1 MLGTPSWTP
10 QEANFVMSDRLRA
23 IAGPEEVKGCR
34 VAPADLT
41 RVFGATAHLFSA
53 SSEGEPARGSA

>member
-1 MLGTPSWTP
+1 MLGTPLWTP

-34 VAPADLT
+34 SLQPTSHGCCRRHCAPVQ
-41 RVFGATAHLFSA
+41 RKQ
-53 SSEGEPARGSA
+53 